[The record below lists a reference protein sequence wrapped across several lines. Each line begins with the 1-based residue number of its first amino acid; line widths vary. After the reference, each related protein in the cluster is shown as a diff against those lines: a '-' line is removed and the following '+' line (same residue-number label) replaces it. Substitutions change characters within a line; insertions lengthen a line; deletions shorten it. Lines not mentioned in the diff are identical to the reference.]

1 MVIGIAK
8 RQTTGP
14 EGRKNYIY
22 ALWN

>member
-22 ALWN
+22 AL